1 MPAVISN
8 NYSKY
13 QRPSSLSY
21 LLLFAVHDCRK
32 GVRSGLGPNAD
43 SGIVFLEEIAD
54 EGSFP
59 GGVLP
64 HEEDH
69 GFGVE
74 VGIVEGRGDELVKV
88 VAFFQ
93 GQQLR
98 CVHLLESVGHGGV
111 EMGLLRPALLEETHL
126 ENSRFPLARRTAQ
139 LGRIV
144 VFASLVTCHSEPLF
158 TLLFRL
164 RVDRHVELEFT
175 DDAPPSQLVL
185 VHSTLRRLPIPIA
198 RPPASLLTRRKS

>member
-1 MPAVISN
+1 MT
-8 NYSKY
+8 
-13 QRPSSLSY
+13 SLSY
-21 LLLFAVHDCRK
+21 LLLFAVHDCRE
-32 GVRSGLGPNAD
+32 GVRSGLGSNAD
-43 SGIVFLEEIAD
+43 SRIVFLEEVAD
-54 EGSFP
+54 EGRFS

-93 GQQLR
+93 GKQLR
-98 CVHLLESVGHGGV
+98 RVHLLQSVGHGGV

-126 ENSRFPLARRTAQ
+126 ENSRFPTPAAHDSTWAHRR
-139 LGRIV
+139 LR
-144 VFASLVTCHSEPLF
+144 LVTQSPSSF
-158 TLLFRL
+158 TLFRL

-175 DDAPPSQLVL
+175 DDALASQLVL
-185 VHSTLRRLPIPIA
+185 VHSTVRLPSPIA
-198 RPPASLLTRRKS
+198 IARSLASLLTRRKS